1 MRFNIVVILFFFLSL
16 SSLAQDHKTDSLT
29 MRAIYDEVL
38 VNGEAYENLRYLC
51 KDIGNRLSGSKNAQ
65 KAVDWS
71 FELMKSYKFDKV
83 WLQEVMVPNWKRG
96 NIEECFI
103 EDEDGNKTQ
112 LSITALGGT
121 IGTDGILEASV
132 IEVNSLEDLQSRDR
146 KEIEGKIVFISHAF
160 DQRLISTGQAYGVC
174 GSIRYHGAA
183 EASYKGAV
191 GVIVRSLSSID
202 DDFAH
207 TGSMSYRDS
216 IPKIPAVA
224 VSVEGSN
231 YLSKLLMER
240 DQVMSL
246 ELNCETHADT
256 ISYNVIADI
265 TGSEHPEKVMVV
277 GGHLDSWDIGE
288 GAHDDGAGIVQS
300 LEVLR
305 VFKALDIKPKH
316 TLRCVFYMNEE
327 NGTRGARK
335 YAAWAKE
342 NEDEIPWVAIESD
355 IGGFTPRGFSI
366 KADDIY
372 YEAILEWM
380 DLFRPYYS
388 NLLVKGWGG
397 VDIGKLEDQGTVL
410 IGYLPDTQRYFDLH
424 HSGNDVFENV
434 NKRELQL
441 GAAAMTS
448 LLYLIDTHG
457 LPELIK
463 D

>member
-1 MRFNIVVILFFFLSL
+1 MRKLLLLFLFISVTLITK
-16 SSLAQDHKTDSLT
+16 AQEINKDSLQ

-51 KDIGNRLSGSKNAQ
+51 KNIGNRLSGSANAQ

-71 FELMKSYKFDKV
+71 YHLMKTYDFDKV

-96 NIEECFI
+96 NTELCFVK
-103 EDEDGNKTQ
+103 DAVGNDIK
-112 LSITALGGT
+112 LSITALGSS
-121 IGTDGILEASV
+121 IATDGVLSAKV
-132 IEVNSLEDLQSRDR
+132 IEVKSIEDLRSRDN
-146 KEIEGKIVFISHAF
+146 KEIEGKIVFISQAF
-160 DQRLISTGQAYGVC
+160 DQRFISTGQAYGTC

-183 EASYKGAV
+183 EAAYKGAV
-191 GVIVRSLSSID
+191 AVINRSLSSID

-207 TGSMSYRDS
+207 TGAMGYRDS

-224 VSVEGSN
+224 ISVEGSN
-231 YLSKLLMER
+231 FLSQYIKEGN
-240 DQVMSL
+240 DQMTL
-246 ELNCETHADT
+246 ELDCEMHEDT

-265 TGSEHPEKVMVV
+265 TGSEFPEKVMVV

-288 GAHDDGAGIVQS
+288 GAHDDGAGVVQS

-305 VFKALDIKPKH
+305 VFKALDIKPRH

-327 NGTRGARK
+327 NGVRGGKA
-335 YAAWAKE
+335 YAAWAKS
-342 NEDEIPWVAIESD
+342 NEDEIPWVAMESD

-372 YEAILEWM
+372 YDAISEWTE
-380 DLFRPYYS
+380 LFEPYYA
-388 NLLVKGWGG
+388 NLLIKGWGG

-424 HSGNDVFENV
+424 HSDNDVFETV

-448 LLYLIDTHG
+448 LLYLIDSHG
-457 LPELIK
+457 LPSIIK